1 MTHSTPAI
9 RSNSPPVRNLPTAN
23 ITAAPRFTTRSRDVS
38 TLGLIP
44 VAAMTPTILSSSHL
58 LPVPIAPVTVAM
70 QRYTLSCAVSEDYF
84 QEIVH
89 YAQRG
94 GKFVGRTIPKAI
106 LPLSD
111 FWG

>member
-1 MTHSTPAI
+1 MI
-9 RSNSPPVRNLPTAN
+9 RAPVRNLPTAN
-23 ITAAPRFTTRSRDVS
+23 ITAAPKFTTRPRNVS

-58 LPVPIAPVTVAM
+58 LPVPIAPVKVAM
-70 QRYTLSCAVSEDYF
+70 QRYTLSRAVSEGYF

-89 YAQRG
+89 YAPRC
-94 GKFVGRTIPKAI
+94 GKFVGRTHSKGHFA
-106 LPLSD
+106 SFG